1 MKARRGFWPKVK
13 LNVESP
19 SKSILNDHCYFPLHY
34 ISGLPGINKTWFK
47 KKNKKQ
53 LCKKLSLHLNMLNC
67 SYFINLFLLKV
78 SFSHLV
84 KTDCHPT
91 DIFLMAKFCV
101 FHCSLPLSTTATA
114 MTWMLKLHGSWATQ
128 VKVWWCQSWMM
139 ESRRTILTWCRT
151 MWVALPE

>member
-1 MKARRGFWPKVK
+1 MAFDQRSSWMSKAHQKAYWMIIAIFHVT
-13 LNVESP
+13 
-19 SKSILNDHCYFPLHY
+19 
-34 ISGLPGINKTWFK
+34 ISLAYQVLIKYGFK
-47 KKNKKQ
+47 KTQQ

-91 DIFLMAKFCV
+91 DIFLIAKFCV
-101 FHCSLPLSTTATA
+101 FHCSLPLSTTATT

>member
-1 MKARRGFWPKVK
+1 MAFDQRSSWMLKAHQKAYWMIIAIF
-13 LNVESP
+13 
-19 SKSILNDHCYFPLHY
+19 HFT
-34 ISGLPGINKTWFK
+34 ISLAYQVLIKHGLK
-47 KKNKKQ
+47 KQNKKQ

-91 DIFLMAKFCV
+91 DIFLVAKFCV

-128 VKVWWCQSWMM
+128 AKVWWCQSWMM

>member
-1 MKARRGFWPKVK
+1 MIIAIF
-13 LNVESP
+13 
-19 SKSILNDHCYFPLHY
+19 HFT
-34 ISGLPGINKTWFK
+34 ISLAYQVLIKHGLK
-47 KKNKKQ
+47 KKQ

-114 MTWMLKLHGSWATQ
+114 MT
-128 VKVWWCQSWMM
+128 
-139 ESRRTILTWCRT
+139 
-151 MWVALPE
+151 